1 MRIWLYSHHQH
12 GNALCHQVALSQ
24 AKRARGAC
32 STGLRAI
39 NSSSHLKLQP
49 SWLPLQLCHS
59 THCAP
64 TYPCPNVCNIPK
76 DTIMIQNKHKH
87 MKAQSTKTISQIQN
101 RLKHDISVRGW
112 ADCWII
118 SRRLLPLSWRPR
130 CKGGLRV
137 QGDSSTILMMAMV
150 SVVLWW

>member
-39 NSSSHLKLQP
+39 KSSNHLKLQP
-49 SWLPLQLCHS
+49 SWLPLQLSHS
-59 THCAP
+59 LRCVPTH
-64 TYPCPNVCNIPK
+64 PCPIVCNIAK
-76 DTIMIQNKHKH
+76 DTIMRQNKHKH
-87 MKAQSTKTISQIQN
+87 KKAQSTKTSSQIPS
-101 RLKHDISVRGW
+101 RLKHDVSVQGW
-112 ADCWII
+112 ADCSII
-118 SRRLLPLSWRPR
+118 SGRLLPLSWRPR

-150 SVVLWW
+150 S